1 MSWEFPEKFKS
12 KIFLKTS
19 LDSYFK
25 LKSDTFLKSAR
36 LENQESKPWGKTL
49 ENLIFCMIL
58 TNLTKT
64 GGGRVSCFTLY
75 WNFTNKFLEHW
86 NTNYRQLCLYCA
98 IFNLNEI
105 TIVKKENISS
115 VLLAKM
121 HQIIFYQQL
130 LERVCSAKRGK
141 SCSNMKRYSKHLLLT
156 CKLSKI

>member
-1 MSWEFPEKFKS
+1 MSWEFTEKFKS

-75 WNFTNKFLEHW
+75 WNFTNKFLEH
-86 NTNYRQLCLYCA
+86 
-98 IFNLNEI
+98 
-105 TIVKKENISS
+105 
-115 VLLAKM
+115 
-121 HQIIFYQQL
+121 
-130 LERVCSAKRGK
+130 
-141 SCSNMKRYSKHLLLT
+141 
-156 CKLSKI
+156 